1 MMRKT
6 FGLLVALLLVAPVL
20 MAQTVHDEIA
30 FTRAQIQ
37 ADRQAIVAASLG
49 LSEAQGKVFWPIY
62 REYRQAL
69 DKPTDRLWAIMT
81 KYGASWDAMH
91 NDDAKAAL
99 NEWLDAERDAIQ
111 IKQKYAKRFAK
122 ELDGVTAA
130 RFFQIDNKLDTIV
143 RLEAASGIPL
153 VEAKKQ

>member
-1 MMRKT
+1 MLFR
-6 FGLLVALLLVAPVL
+6 
-20 MAQTVHDEIA
+20 
-30 FTRAQIQ
+30 
-37 ADRQAIVAASLG
+37 S
-49 LSEAQGKVFWPIY
+49 LSEAQGTVFWPIY

-69 DKPTDRLWAIMT
+69 DKTSDRLWAIMT

>member
-1 MMRKT
+1 MKKL
-6 FGLLVALLLVAPVL
+6 FALFVAIALIAPVL

-30 FTRAQIQ
+30 LTRAQIQ

-49 LSEAQGKVFWPIY
+49 LTEAQGTVFWPIY
-62 REYRQAL
+62 REYRQAM
-69 DKPTDRLWAIMT
+69 DKPADRLWALMT

-99 NEWLDAERDAIQ
+99 NEWLEAERDAVQ

-122 ELDGVTAA
+122 ELGGITAA
-130 RFFQIDNKLDTIV
+130 RFFQIDNKLDTII
-143 RLEAASGIPL
+143 RLEAAGGIPL
-153 VEAKKQ
+153 VEAKK